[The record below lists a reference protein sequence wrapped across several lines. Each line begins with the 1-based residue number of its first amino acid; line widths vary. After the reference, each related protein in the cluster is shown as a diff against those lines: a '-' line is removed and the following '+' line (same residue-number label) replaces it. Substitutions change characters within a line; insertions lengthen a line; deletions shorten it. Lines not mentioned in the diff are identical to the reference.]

1 MEGRG
6 LARHSFLRASP
17 HDILDR
23 GRSGGL
29 FLSILTPALVPT
41 PASRAAEAK
50 DACFWGQ
57 AKIGPLPM
65 GWALWKGLG
74 HSLWSRQPRLADRC
88 MVPRIGGERPL
99 TPPCKSGSD

>member
-6 LARHSFLRASP
+6 VARCSFLRASP
-17 HDILDR
+17 HDILDQ

-50 DACFWGQ
+50 DACF
-57 AKIGPLPM
+57 
-65 GWALWKGLG
+65 
-74 HSLWSRQPRLADRC
+74 
-88 MVPRIGGERPL
+88 
-99 TPPCKSGSD
+99 

>member
-6 LARHSFLRASP
+6 VARRSFLRASH

-50 DACFWGQ
+50 DACF
-57 AKIGPLPM
+57 
-65 GWALWKGLG
+65 
-74 HSLWSRQPRLADRC
+74 
-88 MVPRIGGERPL
+88 
-99 TPPCKSGSD
+99 